1 VVTRELLR
9 VQAAGAPP
17 VREALAEAGR
27 TIELAVG
34 DVLEDH
40 VQVVNPKDR
49 NFVAVVVPLA
59 AGVEPLNPALAT
71 APPEA
76 APQGK
81 ATRSPTYVMF
91 LDDSVAYFYDALP
104 KGTFDLYFRTRATTA
119 GSFVQPAAR
128 GEAMYDASVRG
139 NSPGAR
145 IVVKRPAE

>member
-1 VVTRELLR
+1 
-9 VQAAGAPP
+9 APGSPP

-27 TIELAVG
+27 TIGLAVG

-40 VQVVNPKDR
+40 VRVVHPKDR
-49 NFVAVVVPLA
+49 NVVAVGGPLA
-59 AGVEPLNPALAT
+59 AGLERLNPALAT

-76 APQGK
+76 APRGK
-81 ATRSPTYVMF
+81 ATRQPTYVMF

-119 GSFVQPAAR
+119 GSFVQPAAH
-128 GEAMYDASVRG
+128 GEAMYDAAVHG

-145 IVVKRPAE
+145 IVVKRPAQ